1 MLSYD
6 FMIRALIVG
15 GMLAIIIPMIGLVMI
30 NRKTSMIGDALSH
43 SSLAGIAMGLIFA
56 INPMWTS
63 LVFCVLG
70 AFAIDIIRK
79 KFKDFGDMATA
90 IIMSF
95 GIGLAAIL
103 SDFAPGGKSFE
114 SYLFGSITTV

>member
-1 MLSYD
+1 
-6 FMIRALIVG
+6 
-15 GMLAIIIPMIGLVMI
+15 
-30 NRKTSMIGDALSH
+30 
-43 SSLAGIAMGLIFA
+43 
-56 INPMWTS
+56 MWTS

-79 KFKDFGDMATA
+79 RFKDFGDMATA

-103 SDFAPGGKSFE
+103 SDFAKGGKSFE
-114 SYLFGSITTV
+114 SYLLAQLQQYQVMT